1 MKIVKYGAAW
11 CNPCKQLDKVIDSL
25 SGQLVIEKVDI
36 DTDSGQEAATNF
48 GIRSV
53 PVVIKFDENGKELS
67 RKSGA
72 LTEKQLLDFVN
83 N

>member
-1 MKIVKYGAAW
+1 MKIVKYGASW

-25 SGQLVIEKVDI
+25 SAQLVIEKVDI
-36 DTDSGQEAATNF
+36 DTDSGQDAAASL

-72 LTEKQLLDFVN
+72 LTEKQLLEFIN
-83 N
+83 S